1 MRMNKK
7 KLYATTLIIFSVL
20 CLICLLNYSKTKTIG
35 EIYSSS
41 LTESI
46 SNLNV
51 TVFFD
56 WGAKEFTVD
65 NNENIARIITI
76 IENLKV
82 RPILHTSSNL
92 DSIYYNN
99 YLIKINSNDESLNTI
114 VMIRILD
121 DCNIRVNN
129 ASYRLVDSD
138 ELKQIFI
145 NTILSQENTEINK
158 YYYDLVNEIK

>member
-7 KLYATTLIIFSVL
+7 KLQIIILIVFSVF
-20 CLICLLNYSKTKTIG
+20 CLIYLLNHSKTRTIG

-41 LTESI
+41 LSGSI

-56 WGAKEFTVD
+56 WGAKEFIVD
-65 NNENIARIITI
+65 NNENITKIIKI

-82 RPILHTSSNL
+82 RPILHISSNR

-99 YLIKINSNDESLNTI
+99 YLIKISSKDESKNTP
-114 VMIRILD
+114 VMIRISD
-121 DCNIRVNN
+121 DSNITVNN
-129 ASYRLVDSD
+129 DSYRLVDSD
-138 ELKQIFI
+138 ELKQVFI
-145 NTILSQENTEINK
+145 YTILSQENTETNK
-158 YYYDLVNEIK
+158 YYFDLVNEIK